1 MAGVWGGV
9 LVMIILDP
17 SQVEKTREV
26 TIQGP
31 FGVHDTLR
39 EGLKSVSHDLA
50 PKHPLQ
56 TSLKTVHPCSSVDD
70 LSDLF

>member
-1 MAGVWGGV
+1 
-9 LVMIILDP
+9 MIILDP

-39 EGLKSVSHDLA
+39 EGIKSVSHDLA

-56 TSLKTVHPCSSVDD
+56 TSLKTVLYAHFVPPCHS
-70 LSDLF
+70 LGNGGG